1 MSITLSAL
9 QKQRRDTA
17 ANWTAANPTLLAGEI
32 GIESDTNK
40 IKIGTGSTAWTS
52 LAYTPWS
59 QLSAY
64 PIVNADVASNA
75 EIAVSKL
82 ADGTARQLLQ
92 TDAAGTGVEWASNID
107 VPGTLD
113 VTGAATFD
121 NNVII
126 QGDLTVNGTETI
138 FDRVEK
144 FSTTVDKGELVF
156 IFDLILPEPLDLRST
171 KTQLSLY
178 DPSIYVDIVLG
189 GEKPLVMQGID
200 AGKCNWSFASGEDIA
215 NENGMLT
222 PQVVK
227 LSCG

>member
-1 MSITLSAL
+1 MQTGRRAVLPAL
-9 QKQRRDTA
+9 A
-17 ANWTAANPTLLAGEI
+17 I
-32 GIESDTNK
+32 
-40 IKIGTGSTAWTS
+40 
-52 LAYTPWS
+52 
-59 QLSAY
+59 
-64 PIVNADVASNA
+64 
-75 EIAVSKL
+75 IAF
-82 ADGTARQLLQ
+82 
-92 TDAAGTGVEWASNID
+92 
-107 VPGTLD
+107 
-113 VTGAATFD
+113 GAASPAQAHPHVWIEMQSDVVFNDQGLISGVKLTWTFD
-121 NNVII
+121 EGYAQVALDGLDKNGN
-126 QGDLTVNGTETI
+126 GTYDPEELEPLTRENLESLKDYGYFTHLRVNGTETI

>member
-1 MSITLSAL
+1 MNSPRHFAPFFACLVLVVGLNGSSAL
-9 QKQRRDTA
+9 AHPHVWVTGASKLYFEND
-17 ANWTAANPTLLAGEI
+17 LLTKVGMRWQFDAFFSQVLTGDF
-32 GIESDTNK
+32 DTNK
-40 IKIGTGSTAWTS
+40 DGQFDTDETEAMKAQVFTS
-52 LAYTPWS
+52 LRDYGYFTH
-59 QLSAY
+59 L
-64 PIVNADVASNA
+64 
-75 EIAVSKL
+75 
-82 ADGTARQLLQ
+82 R
-92 TDAAGTGVEWASNID
+92 
-107 VPGTLD
+107 
-113 VTGAATFD
+113 
-121 NNVII
+121 
-126 QGDLTVNGTETI
+126 VNGTETI

-222 PQVVK
+222 QQVVK